1 MFNFLEFEIKNFMSK
16 KVLCNIALCVLLLFC
31 GCVKTNKEYL
41 ELKNGRIENLQ
52 IMKVDEQNHI
62 NILKYDLNQQYD
74 KEKEKELQ
82 YWYIQIDYTDA
93 LENAYAKNDDLEIL
107 KKEFKETNM
116 SYMG

>member
-1 MFNFLEFEIKNFMSK
+1 M
-16 KVLCNIALCVLLLFC
+16 FC

-62 NILKYDLNQQYD
+62 NILKYDLSQQYD

-82 YWYIQIDYTDA
+82 YWYLQIDYTDA
-93 LENAYAKNDDLEIL
+93 LENAYVKNDDLEIL
-107 KKEFKETNM
+107 KKKNSKKQTCFIWVEQKLFESIYRFFCT
-116 SYMG
+116 